1 MSRHDGVFDEKKDKA
16 KPDVDPYVM
25 IGKNLPSS
33 IHMKSVFNATFHLTL
48 DSQPDV
54 DEVFV
59 ERTTTKSKV
68 RDPEWNETF
77 STDLLRSAEEIGFTV
92 FHRWG
97 FKPIK
102 LFSPTIKSSK
112 TLMLCSAT
120 VPPDDFI
127 ANCKFP
133 LADLIGKAE
142 QPLHEI
148 WVDLEPNGKLH
159 VKIEL
164 LWATQDEQNQPNR
177 AFQVI
182 RH

>member
-1 MSRHDGVFDEKKDKA
+1 
-16 KPDVDPYVM
+16 
-25 IGKNLPSS
+25 
-33 IHMKSVFNATFHLTL
+33 
-48 DSQPDV
+48 
-54 DEVFV
+54 
-59 ERTTTKSKV
+59 
-68 RDPEWNETF
+68 
-77 STDLLRSAEEIGFTV
+77 
-92 FHRWG
+92 
-97 FKPIK
+97 
-102 LFSPTIKSSK
+102 
-112 TLMLCSAT
+112 MLCSAT

-133 LADLIGKAE
+133 LSDLIGKAE

-182 RH
+182 TKTSKDPSLIKVILKAFKAEHSMLKKHLIQTKHSGF